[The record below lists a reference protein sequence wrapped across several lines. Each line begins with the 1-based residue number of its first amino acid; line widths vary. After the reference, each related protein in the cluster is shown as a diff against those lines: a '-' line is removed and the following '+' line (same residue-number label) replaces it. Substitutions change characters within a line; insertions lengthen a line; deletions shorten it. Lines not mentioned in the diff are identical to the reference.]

1 MNIENIRYKITKLYR
16 LINLKIENF
25 GLLMFYKNKNNILFE
40 KIIKTNREY
49 LSSFKYFLSK
59 ENYHNND
66 YGIQARIY
74 KELNKPIKEYPTYS
88 DFICFLYLNHFKE
101 NFNYLE
107 IGCSVLKNVLQ
118 IKNFVSDSNIVSY
131 DINEINPDLKVRYFK
146 KEKNNNVE
154 YFKGDVLKKEDYLN
168 FRNSSSHKYN
178 FIFSDALHEPHAVY
192 SEFENIY
199 KDLLDEKFIIYYDDL
214 DFPGLKKTVEK
225 IKVELSKSYNSLN
238 FYTFK
243 VYGWIGQYENLHLNG
258 ILTNL
263 DLEKSLNENDIQIY
277 KLKKIS

>member
-1 MNIENIRYKITKLYR
+1 M
-16 LINLKIENF
+16 
-25 GLLMFYKNKNNILFE
+25 GQAQCC
-40 KIIKTNREY
+40 
-49 LSSFKYFLSK
+49 LSIST
-59 ENYHNND
+59 
-66 YGIQARIY
+66 A
-74 KELNKPIKEYPTYS
+74 
-88 DFICFLYLNHFKE
+88 
-101 NFNYLE
+101 
-107 IGCSVLKNVLQ
+107 
-118 IKNFVSDSNIVSY
+118 
-131 DINEINPDLKVRYFK
+131 
-146 KEKNNNVE
+146 
-154 YFKGDVLKKEDYLN
+154 KKEDYSN
-168 FRNSSSHKYN
+168 FRNNNSHKYN

-225 IKVELSKSYNSLN
+225 IKVELSKSYDSLN